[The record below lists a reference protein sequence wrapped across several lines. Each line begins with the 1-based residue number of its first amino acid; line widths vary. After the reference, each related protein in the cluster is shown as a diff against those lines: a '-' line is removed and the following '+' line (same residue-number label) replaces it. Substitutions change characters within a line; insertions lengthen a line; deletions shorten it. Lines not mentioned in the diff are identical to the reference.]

1 MFWTF
6 VSAAIVTNF
15 VLVYFLGLCPVIGVT
30 NKSATGVRLGLAT
43 TFVMVLASLAAWV
56 LNRFVLANAPY
67 LRVISFIV
75 AIASI
80 VQIVEL
86 LVKKVSPGLFK
97 ELGIFLPLIA
107 SNSQVLGLTIFQ
119 TNRGYTLVQGLLFA
133 IGGGLGITAVL
144 SLVGGIRERIGFAPI
159 PAVAR
164 GPALVFIIVAMLSLV
179 GGIRERMEF
188 APIPAIARGPALV
201 FIIVAALSLVFMGF
215 AGIGTA

>member
-1 MFWTF
+1 MKDTFFIF

-30 NKSATGVRLGLAT
+30 NKSVTGVRLGLAT
-43 TFVMVLASLAAWV
+43 TFVMVLASFAAWV
-56 LNRFVLANAPY
+56 MNTFVLDAAPF
-67 LRVISFIV
+67 LRIIAFVV

-86 LVKKVSPGLFK
+86 FVKKTTPGLYR

-119 TNRGYTLVQGLLFA
+119 TNRGYSLFEGLLFA
-133 IGGGLGITAVL
+133 FGAGLGITAVL
-144 SLVGGIRERIGFAPI
+144 W
-159 PAVAR
+159 
-164 GPALVFIIVAMLSLV
+164 LV

-188 APIPAIARGPALV
+188 APVPAIARGPALV
-201 FIIVAALSLVFMGF
+201 FVIVAILSLAFMAFSGF
-215 AGIGTA
+215 ARL

>member
-1 MFWTF
+1 MSNHFLIF

-30 NKSATGVRLGLAT
+30 NKSLTGLRLGLAT
-43 TFVMVLASLAAWV
+43 TFVMLIASFAAWV
-56 LNRFVLANAPY
+56 MNRFVLGPVPF
-67 LRVISFIV
+67 LRVIAFVV

-86 LVKKVSPGLFK
+86 FVKKVFPPLYR

-119 TNRGYTLVQGLLFA
+119 TNRGYSLLEGLTFA
-133 IGGGLGITAVL
+133 VGGGLGITAVL
-144 SLVGGIRERIGFAPI
+144 SLVGGIRERLEFAPI

-164 GPALVFIIVAMLSLV
+164 GPALVFMIVAM
-179 GGIRERMEF
+179 
-188 APIPAIARGPALV
+188 
-201 FIIVAALSLVFMGF
+201 LSLVFMGF
-215 AGIGTA
+215 AGMA

>member
-1 MFWTF
+1 MRDLFWIF

-15 VLVYFLGLCPVIGVT
+15 VLVYFLGLCPLIGVT
-30 NKSATGVRLGLAT
+30 NKSVTGLRLGLAT

-56 LNRFVLANAPY
+56 LNAFVLEAAPF
-67 LRVISFIV
+67 LRVISFVV

-86 LVKKVSPGLFK
+86 FVKKTSPALYR

-119 TNRGYTLVQGLLFA
+119 TNRGYTLVQGLMFA
-133 IGGGLGITAVL
+133 VGGGLGITAAL
-144 SLVGGIRERIGFAPI
+144 SLVGGIRERT
-159 PAVAR
+159 
-164 GPALVFIIVAMLSLV
+164 
-179 GGIRERMEF
+179 EF

-201 FIIVAALSLVFMGF
+201 FMIAAMLSLAFMGF
-215 AGIGTA
+215 AGMGAA

>member
-1 MFWTF
+1 MSDLFWIF
-6 VSAAIVTNF
+6 FSAAILTNF

-30 NKSATGVRLGLAT
+30 NKSVTGLRLGLAT
-43 TFVMVLASLAAWV
+43 TFVMVLASLAAWI

-67 LRVISFIV
+67 LRVIAFIV
-75 AIASI
+75 AIASV

-86 LVKKVSPGLFK
+86 FIRKVSPGLYR

-119 TNRGYTLVQGLLFA
+119 TNRGYTLAQGLMFA

-144 SLVGGIRERIGFAPI
+144 AMVGSIRER
-159 PAVAR
+159 
-164 GPALVFIIVAMLSLV
+164 L
-179 GGIRERMEF
+179 EF

-201 FIIVAALSLVFMGF
+201 FMIVAALSLVFMGF
-215 AGIGTA
+215 AGMGTV

>member
-1 MFWTF
+1 MNNLFWIF

-30 NKSATGVRLGLAT
+30 NKSATGLRLGLAT
-43 TFVMVLASLAAWV
+43 TFVMALASLAAWV
-56 LNRFVLANAPY
+56 LNTYVLSAAPF
-67 LRVISFIV
+67 LRVISFVV

-86 LVKKVSPGLFK
+86 FVKKVSPLLYR

-107 SNSQVLGLTIFQ
+107 SNSQVLGMTIFQ
-119 TNRGYTLVQGLLFA
+119 TNRGYTLLEGLLFA
-133 IGGGLGITAVL
+133 VGGGLGITAVL
-144 SLVGGIRERIGFAPI
+144 SLVGGIRERI
-159 PAVAR
+159 
-164 GPALVFIIVAMLSLV
+164 
-179 GGIRERMEF
+179 EF

-215 AGIGTA
+215 AGLGSAA

>member
-1 MFWTF
+1 MKDFFWIF

-30 NKSATGVRLGLAT
+30 SKSATGVRLGLAT

-56 LNRFVLANAPY
+56 LNRWVLPSAPY
-67 LRVISFIV
+67 LRVIAFVV

-86 LVKKVSPGLFK
+86 FVHKTTPALYR

-107 SNSQVLGLTIFQ
+107 SNSQVLGMTIFQ
-119 TNRGYTLVQGLLFA
+119 TNRGYTLLEGLAFA
-133 IGGGLGITAVL
+133 VGGGLGITAVL
-144 SLVGGIRERIGFAPI
+144 SIVGGIRERTD
-159 PAVAR
+159 
-164 GPALVFIIVAMLSLV
+164 L
-179 GGIRERMEF
+179 

-201 FIIVAALSLVFMGF
+201 FIIAATLSLVFMGF
-215 AGIGTA
+215 AGMGSA

>member
-1 MFWTF
+1 MTDLFWIF

-30 NKSATGVRLGLAT
+30 NQSATGLRLGLAT

-56 LNRFVLANAPY
+56 LNAFVLSTAPF
-67 LRVISFIV
+67 LRVIAFVV

-80 VQIVEL
+80 VQVVEL
-86 LVKKVSPGLFK
+86 FVKKTSPSLYR

-119 TNRGYTLVQGLLFA
+119 TNRGYSLPEGLLFA
-133 IGGGLGITAVL
+133 AGGGIGITAVL
-144 SLVGGIRERIGFAPI
+144 A
-159 PAVAR
+159 
-164 GPALVFIIVAMLSLV
+164 LV
-179 GGIRERMEF
+179 GGIRERMTF
-188 APIPAIARGPALV
+188 APVPAVARGPALV

-215 AGIGTA
+215 AGLGSAP

>member
-1 MFWTF
+1 MSDLFWIF
-6 VSAAIVTNF
+6 VSAAVVTNF

-30 NKSATGVRLGLAT
+30 NKSVTGLRLGLAT

-67 LRVISFIV
+67 LRVIAFIV

-86 LVKKVSPGLFK
+86 FIRKTSPGLYR

-119 TNRGYTLVQGLLFA
+119 TNRGYSLPEGLIFA
-133 IGGGLGITAVL
+133 LGGGLGITAVL
-144 SLVGGIRERIGFAPI
+144 AIVGSVRERLELAPI

-164 GPALVFIIVAMLSLV
+164 GPALVFL
-179 GGIRERMEF
+179 
-188 APIPAIARGPALV
+188 
-201 FIIVAALSLVFMGF
+201 IVAALSLVFMGF
-215 AGIGTA
+215 AGMGTA

>member
-1 MFWTF
+1 MSDFFWIF
-6 VSAAIVTNF
+6 FSAAIVTNF

-30 NKSATGVRLGLAT
+30 NKSVTGLRLGLAT
-43 TFVMVLASLAAWV
+43 TFVMVLASLAAWI
-56 LNRFVLANAPY
+56 LNRFVLVNAPY

-75 AIASI
+75 AIASV

-86 LVKKVSPGLFK
+86 FIRKVSPGLYR

-119 TNRGYTLVQGLLFA
+119 TNRGYTLPEGLMFA

-144 SLVGGIRERIGFAPI
+144 AMVGSIRER
-159 PAVAR
+159 
-164 GPALVFIIVAMLSLV
+164 L
-179 GGIRERMEF
+179 EF

-201 FIIVAALSLVFMGF
+201 FMIVAALSLVFMGF
-215 AGIGTA
+215 AGMGTV

>member
-1 MFWTF
+1 MTDLFWIF

-30 NKSATGVRLGLAT
+30 NQSATGLRLGLAT
-43 TFVMVLASLAAWV
+43 TFVMLLASLAAWI
-56 LNRFVLANAPY
+56 LNTFVLEAAPF
-67 LRVISFIV
+67 LRVISFVV

-86 LVKKVSPGLFK
+86 FVKKVSPPLYR

-119 TNRGYTLVQGLLFA
+119 TNRGYTLLEGVLFA
-133 IGGGLGITAVL
+133 VGGGLGITAVL
-144 SLVGGIRERIGFAPI
+144 A
-159 PAVAR
+159 
-164 GPALVFIIVAMLSLV
+164 LV

-188 APIPAIARGPALV
+188 APIPAVARGPALV
-201 FIIVAALSLVFMGF
+201 FMIVAALSLVFMGF
-215 AGIGTA
+215 AGMGSAA

>member
-1 MFWTF
+1 MSDMFWIF

-30 NKSATGVRLGLAT
+30 NKSVTGLRLGLAT

-56 LNRFVLANAPY
+56 LNRFVLVNAPY

-75 AIASI
+75 AIASV

-86 LVKKVSPGLFK
+86 FIRKTSPGLYRD
-97 ELGIFLPLIA
+97 LGIFLPLIA

-119 TNRGYTLVQGLLFA
+119 TNRGYTLLQGLMFA
-133 IGGGLGITAVL
+133 VGGGLGITAVL
-144 SLVGGIRERIGFAPI
+144 AIVGSIRERLEFAPI

-164 GPALVFIIVAMLSLV
+164 GPALVF
-179 GGIRERMEF
+179 F
-188 APIPAIARGPALV
+188 
-201 FIIVAALSLVFMGF
+201 IVAALSLVFMGF
-215 AGIGTA
+215 AGMGTV

>member
-1 MFWTF
+1 MSNLFWTF
-6 VSAAIVTNF
+6 ISAAIVTNF

-30 NKSATGVRLGLAT
+30 NRSVTGLRLGLAT

-56 LNRFVLANAPY
+56 LNRFVLGAAPF
-67 LRVISFIV
+67 LRVIAFVV

-86 LVKKVSPGLFK
+86 FVKKTTPSLYR

-107 SNSQVLGLTIFQ
+107 SNSQVLGMTIFQ
-119 TNRGYTLVQGLLFA
+119 TNRGYTLLEGLMFA
-133 IGGGLGITAVL
+133 VGGGLGITAVL
-144 SLVGGIRERIGFAPI
+144 SLVGGIRER
-159 PAVAR
+159 
-164 GPALVFIIVAMLSLV
+164 MQ
-179 GGIRERMEF
+179 F

-215 AGIGTA
+215 AGMGTA